1 MLYDFFCPVQLHM
14 FRSAI
19 TSYRVPSVPARP
31 SNQPMQ
37 IQYKALQ
44 EHVRQQILYINVK
57 GTHTACSDAAMQHA
71 VMTKTKTLVFHTC
84 FASLSS
90 IHVSHPCLQCLS
102 SEENSS
108 KFLEMSGNI
117 YINLADLLK
126 PNLVL
131 LIISYFLFN
140 ILFKFRPWF
149 SFQKFQYKSHDN
161 ANSISGAEHRILSWP
176 AQSAGELRI
185 IFFTFLKSLLLKRFC
200 SGKLLHWGKATLFL
214 PQIHC
219 YASWWKSIQR
229 LNHLLSL

>member
-1 MLYDFFCPVQLHM
+1 MIFFALFNCICLGPQLPLIEYLRFPPGHPTNQCKSNIKHY
-14 FRSAI
+14 RS
-19 TSYRVPSVPARP
+19 TSDSKYYISMWRGH
-31 SNQPMQ
+31 
-37 IQYKALQ
+37 IQHA
-44 EHVRQQILYINVK
+44 V
-57 GTHTACSDAAMQHA
+57 MQHA
-71 VMTKTKTLVFHTC
+71 VMTKAKTLVFHTC

-149 SFQKFQYKSHDN
+149 SFQKFQYNSHDN

>member
-71 VMTKTKTLVFHTC
+71 VMTKAKTLVFHTC

-102 SEENSS
+102 SKENSW
-108 KFLEMSGNI
+108 KFLEMLEYLHKSCR
-117 YINLADLLK
+117 
-126 PNLVL
+126 P
-131 LIISYFLFN
+131 
-140 ILFKFRPWF
+140 FKAKFGLTHNFIF
-149 SFQKFQYKSHDN
+149 SFQC
-161 ANSISGAEHRILSWP
+161 
-176 AQSAGELRI
+176 
-185 IFFTFLKSLLLKRFC
+185 SL
-200 SGKLLHWGKATLFL
+200 
-214 PQIHC
+214 
-219 YASWWKSIQR
+219 
-229 LNHLLSL
+229 

>member
-1 MLYDFFCPVQLHM
+1 M

-71 VMTKTKTLVFHTC
+71 VMTKAKTLVFHTC

-149 SFQKFQYKSHDN
+149 SFQKFQYNSHDN

-185 IFFTFLKSLLLKRFC
+185 IFFYFFKEFTFETFLFRKVTSLREGHTVPPTDSLLRFLVKINSKIKSSFVFVKP
-200 SGKLLHWGKATLFL
+200 SGLLFD
-214 PQIHC
+214 P
-219 YASWWKSIQR
+219 
-229 LNHLLSL
+229 NV